1 MAITVTCQCGKSY
14 AAKDELAGRQLKCPA
29 CGQIL
34 VVPQPASPDTRLDLG
49 DLGGLDLG
57 APGAVDPLGT
67 GPTFPS
73 ATEAGAGTPAAYGT
87 RHKPLEKTSVWLIV
101 AMSVGGGVAALTLL
115 FLLFA
120 VIFGG
125 GDELESGVGEVASAD
140 IGQEAET
147 SNNASAESTPVV
159 RSSASASGSTTAAP
173 RRYASFPDAVSSAP
187 EFLLADAPFDVP
199 TFFESPPPDQNASPL
214 YLDALFEFGTDLE
227 TCFPEAE
234 RQKRRVIVV
243 QRQKRSYDIQLRR
256 GQNESSVSNRELDA
270 ALQDLAVGF
279 QKLDVAQQR
288 PRCLFETGIGLA
300 LMRRLHA
307 KWLAGPTS
315 RRNVTWRKGDGTT
328 RKRTSRECCI

>member
-101 AMSVGGGVAALTLL
+101 AMSVG
-115 FLLFA
+115 
-120 VIFGG
+120 
-125 GDELESGVGEVASAD
+125 GEVASAD